1 MIQQPK
7 FWKNKNIFSDI
18 LLPFSYVYIILG
30 KIRNFFEKNYKSN
43 LLVICVGNFTI
54 GGSGK
59 TPTVIYIS
67 NLLKKLNFNTV
78 VLLKGYQGKLNG
90 PIKIASDHN
99 SIDAG
104 DEAVLHSKM
113 NETWISNNRYKAV
126 KLIENRNKEKNLII
140 MDDGLQSQSVI
151 KNLNIAVFNGNEG
164 IGNGRIIPAGPM
176 RESLLEG
183 LKKID
188 LVIII
193 GEDKTNIAT
202 KIKKLKQNIKI
213 FYAYFEGKPLIIN
226 KLKSKNI
233 FAFAGIGFPSKFY
246 NLLKNNNLKVIK
258 TKDFPDHHKFNY
270 GQLSELVKESQR
282 CNADLVTTEKDYVKI
297 SEMNGIIKK
306 YILPFPIKLKMENEK
321 FFIDELKKFL
331 DEKN

>member
-1 MIQQPK
+1 MQ
-7 FWKNKNIFSDI
+7 I
-18 LLPFSYVYIILG
+18 LAQILFGIILIAG
-30 KIRNFFEKNYKSN
+30 IGFFARNVRRMIRNIKLGKKVDRTDQKGERFKTMA
-43 LLVICVGNFTI
+43 LLALG
-54 GGSGK
+54 
-59 TPTVIYIS
+59 
-67 NLLKKLNFNTV
+67 
-78 VLLKGYQGKLNG
+78 Q
-90 PIKIASDHN
+90 
-99 SIDAG
+99 
-104 DEAVLHSKM
+104 SKM
-113 NETWISNNRYKAV
+113 VRRPISGI
-126 KLIENRNKEKNLII
+126 LHII
-140 MDDGLQSQSVI
+140 VYLGFI
-151 KNLNIAVFNGNEG
+151 
-164 IGNGRIIPAGPM
+164 
-176 RESLLEG
+176 
-183 LKKID
+183 
-188 LVIII
+188 
-193 GEDKTNIAT
+193 
-202 KIKKLKQNIKI
+202 
-213 FYAYFEGKPLIIN
+213 IIN